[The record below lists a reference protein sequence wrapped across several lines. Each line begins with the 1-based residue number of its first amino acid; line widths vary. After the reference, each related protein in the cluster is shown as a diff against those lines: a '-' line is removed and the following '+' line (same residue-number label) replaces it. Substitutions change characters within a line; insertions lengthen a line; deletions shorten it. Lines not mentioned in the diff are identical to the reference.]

1 MKRVL
6 MIGLPY
12 FTSNVKLNL
21 SRYDKSNKYIALNT
35 YYRKI
40 DKIRFLFLLP
50 FCHSVYSI
58 NGTIDHSFAISL
70 ALKLKKKVVF
80 HWVGSD
86 VKTAQKAYSEN
97 NYNKKFIE
105 KTIHL
110 TDTPW
115 YLNELEKI
123 GIKAHFQPLIV
134 LEKMEKK
141 QSLPAMFSVLIY
153 IPQNSQEFYG
163 IHTLKS
169 IAEKLPNIQFDVIG
183 TENPVIPMPKNVTF
197 HGWVK
202 NTHTYIQNACVCL
215 RFPEHDGLSFF
226 VLESLSL
233 QRYVIYNQKL
243 DFTIYAKNENEIIE
257 QLVRL
262 KGEFDKGILNANTK
276 ASEWVEKNFS
286 ADNFIQLINFLTQ

>member
-1 MKRVL
+1 

-21 SRYDKSNKYIALNT
+21 STYDKSNKYITLNT

-50 FCHSVYSI
+50 FCHTVYSI

-115 YLNELEKI
+115 YLNDLNKI

-134 LEKMEKK
+134 LKKTEEK
-141 QSLPAMFSVLIY
+141 QPFPALFSALIY

-169 IAEKLPNIQFDVIG
+169 IAEKLHDIQFDVIG
-183 TENPVIPMPKNVTF
+183 TEKPIIPMPKNVML

-202 NTHTYIQNACVCL
+202 NTRTYIQNACVCL
-215 RFPEHDGLSFF
+215 RFPKHDGLSFF
-226 VLESLSL
+226 VLESLSH

-243 DFTIYAKNENEIIE
+243 DFTIYVKNEDEIME
-257 QLVRL
+257 QILRL
-262 KGEFDKGILNANTK
+262 KERFDKGELKENYE
-276 ASEWVEKNFS
+276 ASLWVEKNFS